1 VSQEIP
7 TPQQQA
13 YTPGKRGRK
22 PKLTVEAVAG
32 AIGLYRGNIS
42 AVARQCGVERVSVIE
57 FIEKHPAVQKLL
69 SDVRA
74 GMIDDAESSLYR
86 SVVKGELG
94 AIKYYLNCH
103 AKDRGYGESLTVEGG
118 MDHRHSGAVGHR
130 HTHTVDVRDLLDKL
144 SESALLELESL
155 IGPRLLPSPEAVN
168 ADGDHTHDEE
178 AAQAEV
184 PPAGP
189 DA

>member
-1 VSQEIP
+1 VSQEKP
-7 TPQQQA
+7 TPPQQT

-22 PKLTVEAVAG
+22 LTVEDVAA

-42 AVARQCGVERVSVIE
+42 AVARQCGVDRTSVIE
-57 FIEKHPAVQKLL
+57 FIEKRPAMQKLL
-69 SDVRA
+69 ADVRT

-144 SESALLELESL
+144 SESALLELEAL
-155 IGPRLLPSPEAVN
+155 VGPQLLPSPTVN
-168 ADGDHTHDEE
+168 ADVGSTHDEE